1 MGVYNINY
9 TGTMP
14 PLGIGKTITLRE
26 NISSLV
32 EISNTKNLNFL
43 VRGRKTNFTRVF
55 QATPTVGDFDSP
67 QFVNNKRFWTI
78 NLTHIYPTSGS
89 ISAYDNEYYRKNFG
103 FLVAP
108 VMETYDIDL
117 YYGDGKSL
125 NLSSFTKI
133 EGVDIVLNITVDKD
147 YNNIETNNPV
157 SSYTQYS
164 ENDVVDITPT
174 GSTGQPTS
182 SQEELNAQYGTQIWE
197 V

>member
-1 MGVYNINY
+1 MGVYNIHY
-9 TGTMP
+9 TGSMP
-14 PLGIGKTITLRE
+14 PLVIGKTITLRE
-26 NISSLV
+26 NIDSLV
-32 EISNTKNLNFL
+32 DIPNTKNLVFL
-43 VRGRKTNFTRVF
+43 ARGRKTNFTRVF
-55 QATPTVGDFDSP
+55 QATPTVGDFDNP
-67 QFVNNKRFWTI
+67 EFVNNNRCWAI

-89 ISAYDNEYYRKNFG
+89 ISAYDNQVYRQNFG

-117 YYGDGKSL
+117 YYGDNKSVT
-125 NLSSFTKI
+125 LSLFTKI
-133 EGVDIVLNITVDKD
+133 EGINIVLNTTVDKD
-147 YNNIETNNPV
+147 YNNIETDNPV

>member
-89 ISAYDNEYYRKNFG
+89 ISAYDNENYRKNFG

-108 VMETYDIDL
+108 AMVTE
-117 YYGDGKSL
+117 K
-125 NLSSFTKI
+125 
-133 EGVDIVLNITVDKD
+133 V
-147 YNNIETNNPV
+147 
-157 SSYTQYS
+157 
-164 ENDVVDITPT
+164 
-174 GSTGQPTS
+174 
-182 SQEELNAQYGTQIWE
+182 
-197 V
+197 